1 MRPDIFKATV
11 AGVPFVDVVTTM
23 LGPTIPL
30 TTAEW
35 EEWGDP
41 RKEEFYFY
49 MKSYSPV
56 DNVSANVSCF
66 SLTDIN
72 PSDRSSNENVEVN
85 Y

>member
-1 MRPDIFKATV
+1 MFWKLKAGCYDNISMFLSQCEV
-11 AGVPFVDVVTTM
+11 LA
-23 LGPTIPL
+23 LL
-30 TTAEW
+30 Q
-35 EEWGDP
+35 EWGDP
-41 RKEEFYFY
+41 QKEEFYFY
-49 MKSYSPV
+49 MKSYSAV